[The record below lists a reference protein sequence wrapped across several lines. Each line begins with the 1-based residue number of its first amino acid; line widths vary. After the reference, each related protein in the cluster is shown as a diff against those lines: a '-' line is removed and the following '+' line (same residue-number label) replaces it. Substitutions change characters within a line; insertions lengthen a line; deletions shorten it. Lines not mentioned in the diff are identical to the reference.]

1 MATADIASE
10 TGSDPKRLARR
21 REIFAAAAR
30 VFHRKGYHGTRIQD
44 VADELGMR
52 KGSLYYYISSK
63 EDLLRGLVEGPIQQM
78 IDEAQD
84 VLATRHSAPRKL
96 ALVIE
101 SHLRCFQEHKD
112 VWGIFL
118 REDLDLLNR
127 NAACD
132 VRRLA
137 RQYHDLWE
145 QLLREGMDSG
155 EFDPDLEPR
164 VVVKAIIGMCDGT
177 YTWFRPDGTFPIRE
191 IARIF
196 AGFALK
202 GVEAR

>member
-1 MATADIASE
+1 MATADIIPAPR
-10 TGSDPKRLARR
+10 SDARKLGR
-21 REIFAAAAR
+21 RQEIFAAAAR

-44 VADELGMR
+44 VAEELGMQ

-78 IDEAQD
+78 IDDARD
-84 VLATRHSAPRKL
+84 VLATRHGAARKL
-96 ALVIE
+96 AMVIE

-118 REDLDLLNR
+118 KEDLDLLNR

-137 RQYHDLWE
+137 RQYHNLWE
-145 QLLREGMDSG
+145 QLLRTGMQNG
-155 EFDPDLEPR
+155 EFDPELEPR

-177 YTWFRPDGTFPIRE
+177 YTWFRPDGAFPIQE